1 MKYGA
6 LFVAFCIAIASP
18 AMGSE
23 VSDARGVF
31 GRFSQC
37 TVERHSK
44 ESVDVVLS
52 DVTADEIFRKYPG
65 LLSGD
70 CFDIGGGDLK
80 IPGADFVRYG
90 LAEALM
96 RRDYAHALP
105 PDISLAAPLPHRD
118 LNEADYRPKAGKT
131 PKPKELAELQK
142 QRERDGLERL
152 LSIFG
157 ECIVRA
163 DPAAA
168 LQLVVTKP
176 SSAEEN
182 QAFDAMNGA
191 LASCLVSGQKLE
203 FSKGA
208 LRGTI
213 AMNLYRLARAPRV
226 QAKAAQAK

>member
-1 MKYGA
+1 M
-6 LFVAFCIAIASP
+6 
-18 AMGSE
+18 
-23 VSDARGVF
+23 
-31 GRFSQC
+31 
-37 TVERHSK
+37 
-44 ESVDVVLS
+44 
-52 DVTADEIFRKYPG
+52 
-65 LLSGD
+65 
-70 CFDIGGGDLK
+70 
-80 IPGADFVRYG
+80 
-90 LAEALM
+90 
-96 RRDYAHALP
+96 
-105 PDISLAAPLPHRD
+105 SLAAPLPHRD
-118 LNEADYRPKAGKT
+118 LNEADYRPKAGRT